1 MWADV
6 KKHNMSNIVV
16 RNGGGWKPS
25 LLNDANIVH
34 AVKKCYKLKIDSRD
48 LKSRFYDVIR
58 ACHHIFKQKSLR
70 CIANV
75 VLLEANG
82 TTIAMQRR
90 LK

>member
-1 MWADV
+1 MDKA
-6 KKHNMSNIVV
+6 
-16 RNGGGWKPS
+16 
-25 LLNDANIVH
+25 A
-34 AVKKCYKLKIDSRD
+34 SRIR
-48 LKSRFYDVIR
+48 LHVIR

>member
-1 MWADV
+1 MQICCQLFFAIF
-6 KKHNMSNIVV
+6 KQRIQQASSAIMH
-16 RNGGGWKPS
+16 
-25 LLNDANIVH
+25 DANIVH